1 MSDLGLNKYLGAGLA
16 TALGL
21 MALVQLPGVVFGGGG
36 GGHHGDD
43 HGEATTLSQQMCSRF
58 SYCVEIAE
66 AAAAATGPAEVYD
79 LGMMML
85 SAEATI
91 GQRVF
96 NGQCLTCHSIEAGGA
111 NGTGPNLYNVV
122 GAEKAAHA
130 GFNYSGAL
138 AAADGNWSYENLDA
152 WLKNPAAYV
161 KGTSMSFAGVRRDGD
176 RASLIAY
183 LAANTENPPPFPAP
197 LEAAAPADAEPAIE
211 SVAVPTEGEGAPVD
225 GAAPADGT
233 APAPEEAVPTPE
245 PETQP
250 T

>member
-21 MALVQLPGVVFGGGG
+21 MGLVQLPGIVFGGDAGA
-36 GGHHGDD
+36 HHGDD
-43 HGEATTLSQQMCSRF
+43 HGEVLTLSQQMCSRF

-66 AAAAATGPAEVYD
+66 AASSAPVAEAVYD

-91 GQRVF
+91 GQRIF
-96 NGQCLTCHSIEAGGA
+96 NGQCATCHSIDNGGA

-122 GAEKAAHA
+122 GADKAVHA

-138 AAADGNWSYENLDA
+138 AAAEGNWSYENLDA

-161 KGTSMSFAGVRRDGD
+161 KGTSMSFAGIRKDAD
-176 RASLIAY
+176 RANVIAY
-183 LAANTENPPPFPAP
+183 LASNTQSPPPFPAP
-197 LEAAAPADAEPAIE
+197 LTPAAAADDAAPGDLPAAPPEGEALPADSAAPATEEPA
-211 SVAVPTEGEGAPVD
+211 
-225 GAAPADGT
+225 T
-233 APAPEEAVPTPE
+233 APPAT
-245 PETQP
+245 ETQP